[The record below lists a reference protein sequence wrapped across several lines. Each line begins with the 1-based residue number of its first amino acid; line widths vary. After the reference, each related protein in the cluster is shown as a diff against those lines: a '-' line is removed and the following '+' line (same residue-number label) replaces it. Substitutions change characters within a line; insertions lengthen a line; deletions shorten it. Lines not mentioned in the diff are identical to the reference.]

1 MVREEN
7 VVFRIPFLTRKFSVK
22 NFLFVRLLFPKK
34 TMASCSS
41 RQSYRAVSTENLLA
55 PPEEAFA
62 PLLPKPRIVMGDSGD
77 SGDSFLGPSGGGQ
90 YLNLS
95 HEPPGGTRSVPDIE
109 MHATRMHASSSSAGG
124 SRGHRNVM
132 GHVRCSCSHLP
143 RAPSKESIR
152 SVQNNEVLVVA
163 PSSYRDRIIRQHSQ
177 PETCMHCHAPKPSGS
192 LRYLPRFD
200 HHTAPLAEGFA
211 AIAADSLRI
220 NGALRHF
227 KQVLSY
233 SGDDASDAARSAGG
247 TIDGVGVQLSEAF
260 K

>member
-1 MVREEN
+1 MVQDEN
-7 VVFRIPFLTRKFSVK
+7 RIIRISILASLSSVKKFSLVAR
-22 NFLFVRLLFPKK
+22 LFSSP
-34 TMASCSS
+34 MASSS
-41 RQSYRAVSTENLLA
+41 SQSYRAVSTENLLA

-77 SGDSFLGPSGGGQ
+77 SGDSFLGPPGGQ

-95 HEPPGGTRSVPDIE
+95 QDQPGGTRSVPDIE
-109 MHATRMHASSSSAGG
+109 MHARDSRLHTASEA
-124 SRGHRNVM
+124 RGHRNVL
-132 GHVRCSCSHLP
+132 GAIRCSCSHLP

-177 PETCMHCHAPKPSGS
+177 PETCVHCHAPKPSAS
-192 LRYLPRFD
+192 LRLLPRFD
-200 HHTAPLAEGFA
+200 HHPAPLAEGFA

-227 KQVLSY
+227 KQV
-233 SGDDASDAARSAGG
+233 
-247 TIDGVGVQLSEAF
+247 
-260 K
+260 